1 MDNNVIIR
9 ISGLQKVEDTGD
21 NVEML
26 ATGKYYIKNNKHYLM
41 YDEIDEDSGIKTKN
55 TIKFNETSAEV
66 MRKGM
71 VNGKLVFSKGDNN
84 QSLYSTPYGDLL
96 VEIFTKDVKL
106 NHQQDNISL
115 KIDYE
120 LYANNSK
127 VSDSEIEID
136 INNVCS

>member
-41 YDEIDEDSGIKTKN
+41 YDEIDEDSRIKTKN